1 MGTAAARKKRKRRS
15 RVSREN
21 RVAMLAIT
29 FVVCLL
35 FAVLTAEGVRLNR
48 RIDTNEARRQE
59 LLGEIAAEELRTEE
73 ILKLRAS
80 MQTDDFVRQAAKER
94 LGLVEDNEL
103 IFRRTDDAAGVTAAP
118 AGSQAGGDTAAP
130 AGSQAG
136 GDTAAPAGSQAGGD
150 TAAPAGSLAGG
161 DTAAPAGSQAGENAA
176 AEAGGQTDDAAGS
189 GTNDTA
195 GGQTD

>member
-21 RVAMLAIT
+21 RVAMLAIM

-130 AGSQAG
+130 AGS
-136 GDTAAPAGSQAGGD
+136 
-150 TAAPAGSLAGG
+150 LAGG

-189 GTNDTA
+189 VTNDTA